1 MRSLDV
7 LSIFVHN
14 LFVDGRDVISFFFSD
29 NITQFHNGSR
39 ECFETE
45 IGTKITDDITFPR
58 ATERETRGVLERGGA
73 ARPLIP

>member
-1 MRSLDV
+1 MRSESTLDV

-14 LFVDGRDVISFFFSD
+14 LFVDGRDVISVFYSD

-45 IGTKITDDITFPR
+45 IGTTDNK
-58 ATERETRGVLERGGA
+58 
-73 ARPLIP
+73 